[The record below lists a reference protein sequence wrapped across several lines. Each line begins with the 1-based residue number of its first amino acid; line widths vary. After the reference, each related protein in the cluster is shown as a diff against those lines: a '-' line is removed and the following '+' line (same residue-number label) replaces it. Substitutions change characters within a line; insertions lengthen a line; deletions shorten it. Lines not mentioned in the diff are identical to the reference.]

1 MYGCVKQLFIMKKVH
16 HHLKVILSIG
26 GWTWSDNFASAA
38 GTPENR
44 MRFSKSAVTLM
55 KDWGFDGIDIDWEYP
70 DNDDEATNFDLLL
83 QAVRDELDSYASQN
97 SPGHRFLLS
106 IAAPA
111 GSEKYSKLH
120 LANISNVV
128 NRINLMAYDYSGSWD
143 STSGHNANLFPY
155 KSSASPFNTDNTIR
169 DYIEAGVLPEKVV
182 VGMPVYGR
190 SFEGNLGIGKSFSDV
205 GQGSWERGVWDY
217 KTLPKPGAEI
227 KYDQDAQAYYSY
239 DASMRELISYD
250 TPDCVRRKVEYILK
264 HGLGGSM
271 FWEASG
277 DKKGNES
284 LISTNY
290 NFLNALDA
298 SENWLNFPDSRYA
311 NTASG
316 MIGE

>member
-1 MYGCVKQLFIMKKVH
+1 
-16 HHLKVILSIG
+16 
-26 GWTWSDNFASAA
+26 
-38 GTPENR
+38 
-44 MRFSKSAVTLM
+44 
-55 KDWGFDGIDIDWEYP
+55 
-70 DNDDEATNFDLLL
+70 
-83 QAVRDELDSYASQN
+83 
-97 SPGHRFLLS
+97 
-106 IAAPA
+106 
-111 GSEKYSKLH
+111 
-120 LANISNVV
+120 
-128 NRINLMAYDYSGSWD
+128 MAYDYSGSWD

-217 KTLPKPGAEI
+217 KALPKPGAEI

-284 LISTNY
+284 LISTSY
-290 NFLNALDA
+290 NFLKALDA

-311 NTASG
+311 NIASG